1 VEQLLKHKQWL
12 SSVTEY
18 MTRFREF
25 ALSCELEEES
35 LIRVRIFDNDLN
47 FDIKREVSIP
57 VPELVVDEAY
67 HKVLGIE
74 KYQKPIPRRE
84 TCSVVESRQFISLMA
99 CSSSYNSV
107 VESRQFISLMACSSS
122 YNFSICFTAQLY
134 IQLVLLVN
142 FVLLIKKKGQQNQVV
157 WHHRWHV
164 YGFPPFSFFL
174 EKELRYF
181 VTVI

>member
-57 VPELVVDEAY
+57 VPELVDEAY

-84 TCSVVESRQFISLMA
+84 TC
-99 CSSSYNSV
+99 SV

-157 WHHRWHV
+157 RHHRWHV